1 LGRCSACERC
11 GRLWCARR
19 SPHAAAGGSRH
30 RLHVASPEALRRSG
44 LGHVPV
50 GRHGPAPPLPLCAL
64 CRVARLPVRLL
75 AWPEPARGHRP
86 VSMRTVSAVC
96 PRRGRHVDRTAA
108 GSPLQAIRAAAPCRG
123 GFSPPPR
130 RRAAEESLREPAGLS
145 SSPRQGRLGGK
156 LADAR
161 SGAPLPDPATTP
173 ARRGVRRRSVW
184 RGHSV
189 SPCFWCPV
197 RDAFRPSPVAVEDRE
212 PHDLRCAHRQCH
224 HNDTGTPSGPMPKPL
239 ARHMGSAIRPGWGVR
254 VPYAW
259 IPVAVDHLRPL
270 AHQVIP

>member
-1 LGRCSACERC
+1 MSRTTCSSV
-11 GRLWCARR
+11 RR
-19 SPHAAAGGSRH
+19 PPCT
-30 RLHVASPEALRRSG
+30 PEAATTLA
-44 LGHVPV
+44 
-50 GRHGPAPPLPLCAL
+50 GRTPPQSWRAPPPLVCPVPCRAL
-64 CRVARLPVRLL
+64 AGTSAGVARAG
-75 AWPEPARGHRP
+75 AWPQAGIHENCQR
-86 VSMRTVSAVC
+86 SVSATRQAC
-96 PRRGRHVDRTAA
+96 GPDRRGLPSTSD
-108 GSPLQAIRAAAPCRG
+108 PCSRPMSRG
-123 GFSPPPR
+123 IFTPPR